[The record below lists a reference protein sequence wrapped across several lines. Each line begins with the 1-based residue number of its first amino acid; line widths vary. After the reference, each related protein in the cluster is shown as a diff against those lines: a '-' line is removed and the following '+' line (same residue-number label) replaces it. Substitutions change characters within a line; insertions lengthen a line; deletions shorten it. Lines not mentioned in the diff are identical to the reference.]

1 MQRRTLSVL
10 MAGQALGV
18 AAIASA
24 VAVVPLLASDL
35 LGSDR
40 WAGLP
45 SAMMTFGTAAVAGP
59 LAQRAARRGRR
70 PALSLGFTIG
80 AGGAVLAFVS
90 GESGVFAGL
99 LIGMLVFGA
108 GQSST
113 LQTRF
118 AATDLAEPGQYGAA
132 IALVVWVG
140 ALGGVIGPV
149 LTPLQ
154 EKAGEAIGLAPHV
167 APFAVAAVL
176 YGCAG
181 AYLAWRL
188 RPDPLVAAGGVDPR
202 AVRGSRVADL
212 RSTIGAI
219 MARPNAALG
228 LATIVLS
235 QAAMVAVMTMT
246 PLHMRDHGH
255 AGLSGYVIGLHIAG
269 MYGAAPLVGRYSD
282 RVGRMRSIQIGG
294 AILASGTMAAVVAGY
309 QPVLIFVGLFLLG
322 LGWNFGL
329 IAGSALLNESVPEGI
344 RVKAQGAA
352 DVMLSV
358 FGATAAISS
367 GLIKQGAGFH
377 WLANLATGM
386 AVFVL
391 LWALSASR
399 RQAVTTEPV

>member
-1 MQRRTLSVL
+1 
-10 MAGQALGV
+10 
-18 AAIASA
+18 
-24 VAVVPLLASDL
+24 
-35 LGSDR
+35 
-40 WAGLP
+40 
-45 SAMMTFGTAAVAGP
+45 
-59 LAQRAARRGRR
+59 
-70 PALSLGFTIG
+70 
-80 AGGAVLAFVS
+80 
-90 GESGVFAGL
+90 
-99 LIGMLVFGA
+99 
-108 GQSST
+108 
-113 LQTRF
+113 
-118 AATDLAEPGQYGAA
+118 
-132 IALVVWVG
+132 
-140 ALGGVIGPV
+140 
-149 LTPLQ
+149 
-154 EKAGEAIGLAPHV
+154 
-167 APFAVAAVL
+167 
-176 YGCAG
+176 
-181 AYLAWRL
+181 
-188 RPDPLVAAGGVDPR
+188 
-202 AVRGSRVADL
+202 VRGSRVADL

-294 AILASGTMAAVVAGY
+294 AILASGTIAAVVAGY